1 MDLLIIVSKPTYI
14 FQIMLVSILKDFKE
28 DVRDVIRKN
37 KQDDENQ
44 GVGCGQI
51 VAICLSNWIEVAL
64 LVGLFFILI
73 FGEKLILYAL
83 IVLTLMLIVR
93 EFFQLTVSLRRYI
106 VSPENWIEVSVLVLT
121 VMIVHPDTDV
131 NTEDLKKHLSAIAI
145 VLSWAE
151 AITLIGKH
159 PKLTRYEIEFH
170 QLFVYIFWGKYK
182 IQLLYLCIFF
192 HRYNVYVHMFYKV
205 MGTFFFFLIW
215 FVLFIVAFGLGFYIM
230 LHKDP
235 GDVGEDEMVFFNK
248 PWTALVKTST
258 MFVGELEFSD
268 IPIDLNIGDTD
279 QANHLAPLAY
289 LFFLSFV
296 FLIVVVL
303 MNLLNGKLK
312 KKPSLYVL
320 KSYSK
325 ISKIALNIALIYFM

>member
-1 MDLLIIVSKPTYI
+1 
-14 FQIMLVSILKDFKE
+14 MLVSILKDFKE

-73 FGEKLILYAL
+73 FGEKLLLYAL

-159 PKLTRYEIEFH
+159 PKLTRYEIECH
-170 QLFVYIFWGKYK
+170 QLFVYIFLGKYK
-182 IQLLYLCIFF
+182 IQLPIFF

-303 MNLLNGKLK
+303 MNLLNGNLK
-312 KKPSLYVL
+312 KVIHKFQ
-320 KSYSK
+320 K
-325 ISKIALNIALIYFM
+325 

>member
-1 MDLLIIVSKPTYI
+1 
-14 FQIMLVSILKDFKE
+14 MLVSILKDFKE

-73 FGEKLILYAL
+73 FGEKLLLYAL

-159 PKLTRYEIEFH
+159 PTLTRYKIEFH
-170 QLFVYIFWGKYK
+170 QLFVYY
-182 IQLLYLCIFF
+182 
-192 HRYNVYVHMFYKV
+192 
-205 MGTFFFFLIW
+205 FFF
-215 FVLFIVAFGLGFYIM
+215 
-230 LHKDP
+230 
-235 GDVGEDEMVFFNK
+235 
-248 PWTALVKTST
+248 
-258 MFVGELEFSD
+258 
-268 IPIDLNIGDTD
+268 
-279 QANHLAPLAY
+279 
-289 LFFLSFV
+289 
-296 FLIVVVL
+296 
-303 MNLLNGKLK
+303 GK
-312 KKPSLYVL
+312 
-320 KSYSK
+320 
-325 ISKIALNIALIYFM
+325 I